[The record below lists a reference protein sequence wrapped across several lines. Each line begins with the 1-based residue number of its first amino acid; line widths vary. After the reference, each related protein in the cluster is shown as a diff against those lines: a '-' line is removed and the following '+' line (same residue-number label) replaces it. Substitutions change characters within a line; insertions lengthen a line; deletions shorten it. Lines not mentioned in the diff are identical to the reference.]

1 MSEAPVPA
9 RAALPRRIP
18 RELIFGNPEKASPR
32 ISPDGKN
39 LAFLAEDEG
48 VLNVWAGPLAGPA
61 KPVTRDRGRG
71 IRSYFWSGDSRT
83 LLYVQ
88 DKDGD
93 ENWHLYRAGCQGGAS
108 KDLTPFADVQ
118 AQIIGTHPDFP
129 TDALIGLN
137 RRDPRVHDVYRLNVD
152 TGRLDIVEEN
162 PGDVIGWLPDVR
174 FIVRCAKA
182 VRPDGGGELRVKDA
196 PASPWRTF
204 LSWGPDE
211 AVGAHGF
218 TPSNGALYV
227 ESSLGSDA
235 TQLWEMSL
243 DGKSR
248 TLLASCDGADV
259 AGLLVHPTKFHAQ
272 ACAFEKERLIWTP
285 IGDEVA
291 ADFAALSEGLD
302 GDFQLS
308 SRDDGDRRWIVTR
321 VSDRHPASY
330 YDYDR
335 TARKANFLF
344 STRPALEPYDLSAMQ
359 AVKIKA
365 RDGLELTAY
374 LTIPAG
380 LEPRGLPLILH
391 VHGGPWAR
399 DSWGFHPEIQWLANQ
414 GYAVLQVNFRGSA
427 GFGKRFLHAGDR
439 EWGARMQDDLT
450 DAVSWAVREGVAD
463 KSRVA
468 IYGGSYGGYAA
479 LCGAAF
485 TPELYCC
492 AVDVVGPSNLATLIQ
507 SIPPYWEPLRRV
519 FDLRVGSLETEPEFL
534 KSRSPLFFADQIQA
548 PLLIAH
554 GANDPR
560 VKAAESEAIVQAL
573 RSRGK
578 EVEYLLFPDEGHGFA
593 RPENRLKFYEVCEK
607 FLARHLGQE

>member
-1 MSEAPVPA
+1 MSQTPESAKPSQ
-9 RAALPRRIP
+9 PRRIP
-18 RELIFGNPEKASPR
+18 RELIFGNPEKAAPR
-32 ISPDGKN
+32 ISPDGTK

-48 VLNVWAGPLAGPA
+48 VLNIWAGPLEGAA

-93 ENWHLYRAGCQGGAS
+93 ENWHLYRADWEGGAS
-108 KDLTPFADVQ
+108 VDLTPFAGVQ

-129 TDALIGLN
+129 QDALIGLN
-137 RRDPRVHDVYRLNVD
+137 RRDARVHDVYRLNVASGAMD
-152 TGRLDIVEEN
+152 LVEQN

-174 FIVRCAKA
+174 FDLRCARA
-182 VRPDGGGELRVKDA
+182 VKPDGGGELRVKDGA
-196 PASPWRTF
+196 GTPWRTF
-204 LSWGPDE
+204 LSWGPDD

-218 TPSNGALYV
+218 APSNDALYV
-227 ESSLGSDA
+227 ESSLDSDA

-248 TLLASCDGADV
+248 RLLASCAGADV
-259 AGLLVHPTKFHAQ
+259 SGILVHPTKFNVQ
-272 ACAFEKERLIWTP
+272 ACAFEKERLVWRP
-285 IGDEVA
+285 IGGDVGP
-291 ADFAALSEGLD
+291 DFEALAKALEGDAHLA
-302 GDFQLS
+302 
-308 SRDDGDRRWIVTR
+308 SRDDADGRWIVSCI
-321 VSDRHPASY
+321 SDRRPASY
-330 YDYDR
+330 YRYNR
-335 TARKANFLF
+335 STREAAFLF
-344 STRPALEPYDLSAMQ
+344 STRPALESYALSPMRP
-359 AVKIKA
+359 VEIEA
-365 RDGLELTAY
+365 RDGLKLTAY
-374 LTIPAG
+374 LTVPVGA
-380 LEPRGLPLILH
+380 EPHKLPLVLH

-450 DAVSWAVREGVAD
+450 DAVFWAVREGIAD
-463 KSRVA
+463 KNRVA
-468 IYGGSYGGYAA
+468 IYGASYGGYAA

-485 TPELYCC
+485 TPDLYRC
-492 AVDVVGPSNLATLIQ
+492 AVDIVGPSNLATLIK
-507 SIPPYWEPLRRV
+507 SVPPYWEPLRRV

-534 KSRSPLFFADQIQA
+534 ESRSPLFFADKIQM
-548 PLLIAH
+548 PMLIAQ

-560 VKAAESEAIVQAL
+560 VKVAESESIVSAL
-573 RSRGK
+573 RAKGK

-593 RPENRLKFYEVCEK
+593 RPENRLKFYEACEK
-607 FLARHLGQE
+607 FLARHLGRE